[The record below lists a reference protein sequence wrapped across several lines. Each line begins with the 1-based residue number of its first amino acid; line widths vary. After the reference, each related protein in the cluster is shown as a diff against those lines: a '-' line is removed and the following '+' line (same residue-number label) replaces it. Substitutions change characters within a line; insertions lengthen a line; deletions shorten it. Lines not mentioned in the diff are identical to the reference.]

1 MSLNDNVLLIS
12 VYRNYISIEI
22 LHFIYKNKEK
32 QIFNGTF

>member
-12 VYRNYISIEI
+12 VYGNYISTEI

-32 QIFNGTF
+32 QIFNATF